1 MTRKEAPSKLEGL
14 PGDWPVDLKPD
25 AFVSAPSPPW
35 LPEGALAGKIGEPSF
50 HEPFAVGDTVRLL
63 REPPAFATLSRET
76 RRKYGALEGE
86 LFEVVAL
93 TLPGELAI
101 ARRVETGLQA
111 LFVPADCVEAVD
123 FTPSQQPSGAPPAIA
138 GEDDSEDDDNCDTLD
153 GFTRGECA
161 RLVRLPFAFR
171 QLPRRER
178 RLFRSLIGER
188 FEIWALSRIDREVHL
203 ARAFES
209 EQGERGIEVFVVPI
223 ECIEPAERGPD
234 FEEAAAAVSH

>member
-1 MTRKEAPSKLEGL
+1 MTRKEAPLKLESL
-14 PGDWPVDLKPD
+14 AGDWPVDLKPD
-25 AFVSAPSPPW
+25 AFVSATPQPW
-35 LPEGALAGKIGEPSF
+35 LPEGALAGPVGEPLF
-50 HEPFAVGDTVRLL
+50 REPFAVGDAVRLL

-101 ARRVETGLQA
+101 ARHVATGLQT

-123 FTPSQQPSGAPPAIA
+123 FTPSQQPSSAPPSIA
-138 GEDDSEDDDNCDTLD
+138 REDDSEEDYYCETLD

-161 RLVRLPFAFR
+161 RLVRLPR
-171 QLPRRER
+171 DIRKLPRRER

-203 ARAFES
+203 ARDFES

-223 ECIEPAERGPD
+223 ECIEPAEWDPD
-234 FEEAAAAVSH
+234 FEEAAEA